1 MNPLRNLLSH
11 KKYQSGGRDL
21 TRGGTEEVARY
32 QEFLNSRGANL
43 EVDGAWGPKTQKAY
57 EQLVVKPVSKKTEVP
72 TTKADTVQ
80 KRVNMSFG
88 RQSQDTPAYPMGKGL
103 SSLGFGPRQDTPQL
117 VPQRVMQIPRKQ
129 PLANPSIKSIA
140 QLFNLTPTG
149 QNPAQITPFSTYLQ
163 QNMPDMSEMY
173 GAPAARP
180 KYVDD
185 EIINTQDKRNL
196 SGQFSEKAW
205 EKRGVLNRSYDN
217 RLYDTDKKLYELIQS
232 GKIDPKN
239 FVYVDIGSG
248 LGNEKGQVNKNP
260 GATIKDLLSRKQL
273 PTSFNIYAT
282 DLPGEV
288 KDFKENPNA
297 TRLWELGQGRLKVQP
312 IDGFNPNFSFL
323 KGEKKNTVFIR
334 AANSVDKLMTK
345 DDAIKHFEKI
355 ANDLANKEVYYLYH
369 NYLLYKPKKDNYF
382 KIIDKINPGGFDSN
396 KIYTPGK
403 SDFSFNNNNKPNK
416 KSYLKD
422 IYKQKN
428 NIA

>member
-1 MNPLRNLLSH
+1 MNPLKNLLKS
-11 KKYQSGGRDL
+11 KKYQSGGSNL
-21 TRGGTEEVARY
+21 VRGGTEAVANY
-32 QEFLNSRGANL
+32 QKFLNSKGANL
-43 EVDGAWGPKTQKAY
+43 EVDGAWGPLTQKAY
-57 EQLVVKPVSKKTEVP
+57 EQLVAKPNTQKTFTP
-72 TTKADTVQ
+72 
-80 KRVNMSFG
+80 SFG
-88 RQSQDTPAYPMGKGL
+88 NKK
-103 SSLGFGPRQDTPQL
+103 DTPQTI
-117 VPQRVMQIPRKQ
+117 PQLDFRSKSQIAASQGNTGESTKVNPKINPFDLRRVMQVPIRSAAPIQ
-129 PLANPSIKSIA
+129 PKKNLA
-140 QLFNLTPTG
+140 QMFNLASTG
-149 QNPAQITPFSTYLQ
+149 QNLAQITPFSTYLQ

-185 EIINTQDKRNL
+185 EIINTQNKRNL
-196 SGQFSEKAW
+196 SGQFSEKDW

-248 LGNEKGQVNKNP
+248 LGNEKGQINKNP

-273 PTSFNIYAT
+273 PTTFNIYAT
-282 DLPGEV
+282 DLLSEV
-288 KDFKENPNA
+288 NDFKENPNS

-345 DDAIKHFEKI
+345 DDAIKHFEKV
-355 ANDLANKEVYYLYH
+355 ANNLANKEVYYLYH

-382 KIIDKINPGGFDSN
+382 RIIDKINPAGFDSN
-396 KIYTPGK
+396 KIYTPKK
-403 SDFSFNNNNKPNK
+403 SDFSFNENKPNK

-428 NIA
+428 NIT